1 MHQEPTAGADGLM
14 DRNPAGPIARS
25 DRGGTMTSADRRP
38 GSDPDGDD
46 FLPPDD
52 LAPAGATLPLG
63 PTTSAHPQPPARI
76 PPNTGSRYELH
87 AEIARGAMG
96 VVYRGRDS
104 LFGRP
109 VAVKLLLDEHLTRP
123 ELRWRFAEEVRIT
136 AALQHPSV
144 VPVYDTGA
152 CAAGRPYYVMRLVEG
167 ETLEV
172 LLTARQDPGRDRS
185 RFLRVFEK
193 VCEGVA
199 FAHTRGV
206 IHRDVKPDNVMVG
219 ALGLVQLMDWGVAKA
234 LPLSPIGPASPEP
247 AVESAPAPDPA
258 ELQTRFGRVLGTP
271 AYMSP
276 EQARGHLDRMDERT
290 DVFALGGLLCAI
302 LTGSPPYCGANAR
315 SAYKQ
320 AAKADLASAFTLLG
334 GCGADP
340 ELVALC
346 KRCLSPDP
354 VDRPRDAGVLT
365 AALAECLSY
374 DLRRAERDLV
384 RFFELTPDLFCIA
397 GLDGYFRRVNANFGR
412 VLGHPPAALLAV
424 PFLDFVHPDDRD
436 RTTAVMADLARGETC
451 VRFRNRYRDARGD
464 YRWFEWQAKP
474 LVGEGMVFAVAR
486 DVTDTMRL
494 EGQLRFFEE
503 EE

>member
-1 MHQEPTAGADGLM
+1 
-14 DRNPAGPIARS
+14 
-25 DRGGTMTSADRRP
+25 MTSADRRP
-38 GSDPDGDD
+38 GSDSDGD

-52 LAPAGATLPLG
+52 QAPAGATLPLG
-63 PTTSAHPQPPARI
+63 PAPAPHPQPSALL
-76 PPNTGSRYELH
+76 PPDTGSRYEPH

-96 VVYRGRDS
+96 VVYRGRDA
-104 LFGRP
+104 LFGRT
-109 VAVKLLLDEHLTRP
+109 VAIKLLLDEHLARP

-144 VPVYDTGA
+144 VPVYDTGM
-152 CAAGRPYYVMRLVEG
+152 CTAGRPYYVMRLVEG

-172 LLTARQDPGRDRS
+172 LLAARPEPGHDRS
-185 RFLRVFEK
+185 RFLKVFEK

-199 FAHTRGV
+199 FAHSRGV
-206 IHRDVKPDNVMVG
+206 IHRDVKPANVMVG
-219 ALGLVQLMDWGVAKA
+219 AHGLVQLMDWGVAKV
-234 LPLSPIGPASPEP
+234 LPFSPIGPAAPEP
-247 AVESAPAPDPA
+247 ADSVAAPDPA
-258 ELQTRFGRVLGTP
+258 DLQTRFGRVLGTP

-290 DVFALGGLLCAI
+290 DVFALGGLLCAT
-302 LTGSPPYCGANAR
+302 LTGSPPYAGVNAR
-315 SAYKQ
+315 AAYKQ
-320 AAKADLASAFTLLG
+320 AAKADLEEGFARLDASAT
-334 GCGADP
+334 DP
-340 ELVALC
+340 ELIALC
-346 KRCLSPDP
+346 KRCLAPDP
-354 VDRPRDAGVLT
+354 ADRPRDAGVLT
-365 AALAECLSY
+365 AALAECLSH

-424 PFLDFVHPDDRD
+424 PFLDFVHPDDQD
-436 RTTAVMADLARGETC
+436 RTRAVLADLARGELC
-451 VRFRNRYRDARGD
+451 VRFRNRYRDVRGD

-494 EGQLRFFEE
+494 EGRLRYFEE